1 MTSCRF
7 VVWVLLPCCTRSLSV
22 AEKNDANEQRYLSVE
37 RDFSQLATKIRD
49 GSVVMSTRFHQMLAA
64 ATRLTPLTVLSL
76 LVCCFFAGV
85 VTALILVKLHFI
97 RKEYAERAPKAK
109 EKGLRKPPSI
119 GADLPAQKI
128 SRLTTS
134 VTGNAAASQRMHMPQ
149 MKGVV

>member
-76 LVCCFFAGV
+76 LVCWSEEAAVYWGGFAGPENKQANDV
-85 VTALILVKLHFI
+85 RHWERSGVAAHAYAANEGSSMIFSS
-97 RKEYAERAPKAK
+97 KEQC
-109 EKGLRKPPSI
+109 S
-119 GADLPAQKI
+119 D
-128 SRLTTS
+128 S
-134 VTGNAAASQRMHMPQ
+134 
-149 MKGVV
+149 